1 MVRSKKLFK
10 IKAAFF
16 AVVLLSGLSFLSS
29 KVFAQATEGAT
40 APATEEAA
48 APPAPV
54 GGPDTGR
61 KLYTGEIRF
70 TNGGPPCISCH
81 DVGYGALG
89 GGALGPNLTQ
99 PNEKYGVGPAV
110 GPAPSNPLIAAAWIN
125 SSGTPVMGA
134 IFSKKNITDEEVE
147 NLKAFFKSIPGS
159 PSNKTGVVVGIG
171 AVGFIGILIFFGIV
185 WSNRFRNRVGGG
197 TAHQAIWRNYGGKG
211 GQR

>member
-1 MVRSKKLFK
+1 MVSSKKVFK
-10 IKAAFF
+10 LEAALF
-16 AVVLLSGLSFLSS
+16 AVLFVVGMAVLSS
-29 KVFAQATEGAT
+29 KVFAQATEAQP
-40 APATEEAA
+40 APAVEGAQA
-48 APPAPV
+48 PAPAAD
-54 GGPDTGR
+54 PEIGR

-125 SSGTPVMGA
+125 SQGTPVMGA
-134 IFSKKNITDEEVE
+134 IFSRKNITDDEVE
-147 NLKAFFKSIPGS
+147 NLKAFFKSIPER
-159 PSNKTGVVVGIG
+159 PSNKTGVIVGVG